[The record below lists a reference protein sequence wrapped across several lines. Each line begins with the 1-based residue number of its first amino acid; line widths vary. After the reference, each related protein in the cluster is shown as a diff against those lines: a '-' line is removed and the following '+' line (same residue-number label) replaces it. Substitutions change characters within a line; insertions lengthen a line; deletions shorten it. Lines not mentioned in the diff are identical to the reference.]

1 MNRAVETA
9 ANVYGPDSDELRRQ
23 RKSKMGVDQVWLSRY
38 YPLRCEARETKQP
51 FLGPN
56 DPLRAAEEFAQ
67 LCQRFKTKAAV
78 ISQEGRFGQY
88 LEGMK
93 AGFLAQKNPPEIC
106 RGVPEEARVVFDAE
120 DATEA
125 AVRAFQ
131 WSCDKQ
137 AGIEAESP
145 LEHLRETQEGGWQLD
160 GKIRVS
166 ERGFGRDDALV
177 LHTLDVVATW
187 LGSLFPWVG

>member
-1 MNRAVETA
+1 MAKYYVES
-9 ANVYGPDSDELRRQ
+9 G
-23 RKSKMGVDQVWLSRY
+23 QV
-38 YPLRCEARETKQP
+38 
-51 FLGPN
+51 
-56 DPLRAAEEFAQ
+56 
-67 LCQRFKTKAAV
+67 
-78 ISQEGRFGQY
+78 
-88 LEGMK
+88 
-93 AGFLAQKNPPEIC
+93 
-106 RGVPEEARVVFDAE
+106 RVVFDAQ

-160 GKIRVS
+160 DQIRVS
-166 ERGFGRDDALV
+166 ELGFGRDDALV
-177 LHTLDVVATW
+177 LDTLEVVATW